1 MEQNTEELKAS
12 RLAQKIIQKWEDFI
26 EQVIMKSDSE
36 YIIVA
41 RSGINFMAFKR
52 FFSEYIGNLV
62 EDEWAVEFKV
72 YNADFDDDF
81 LVRVF

>member
-1 MEQNTEELKAS
+1 MEQNTEELKANQ
-12 RLAQKIIQKWEDFI
+12 LPDKIRQKWEDSI

-41 RSGINFMAFKR
+41 RPGINFTAFKR

-81 LVRVF
+81 MVRVF